1 MDPFLTMLKVLTLNC
16 EGDTDAHA
24 ALECSPCL
32 GESCAVCGGSGQVPL
47 SSLFSPTP
55 EWAHE
60 APMIAQG
67 ILPPLGLRDPLLRSV
82 VVPMVQ
88 ANRIL
93 ADEEGGARRF
103 ENARKAVDRCAAQ
116 DWRRLCLLWIDHAE
130 KGGE

>member
-1 MDPFLTMLKVLTLNC
+1 MNPFPVMLEVLRLNC
-16 EGDTDAHA
+16 EDKDAHA
-24 ALECSPCL
+24 ALECSPCP
-32 GESCAVCGGSGQVPL
+32 GDSCAACGGTGQLPL

-55 EWAHE
+55 EWRVE

-67 ILPPLGLRDPLLRSV
+67 IQPPLGLRDPLLRTV

-93 ADEEGGARRF
+93 ADEERGQRRF
-103 ENARKAVDRCAAQ
+103 EEARRAVDRCTAE
-116 DWRRLCLLWIDHAE
+116 DWKRLCLLWIDHAE